1 MVKNKWG
8 LEVKPHTICAIDAS
22 TNSLA
27 FSLFAGEVLGVVGK
41 INFEGSNTY
50 EKVMDAGKKVKAFF
64 DYYGGFEAIIIEHTV
79 FMNSPKTAADLALV
93 QGAILGA
100 AGQSGTKVIG
110 TVSPITWQN
119 YIGNKKISKDEQL
132 FIRSQNPGKSVSWY
146 KTYERNLRKE
156 RTIRFINTIYDRS
169 ITDNDVADACGIG
182 HWAIKN
188 WGKAIGVDKYYHG
201 CKTKYK

>member
-1 MVKNKWG
+1 MIKNKWG
-8 LEVKPHTICAIDAS
+8 YPVKPNTICSIDAS

-27 FSLFAGEVLGVVGK
+27 FALFTKDDLGIIGK
-41 INFEGSNTY
+41 ISFEGNDTY

-100 AGQSGTKVIG
+100 AGQSGTKIIG
-110 TVSPITWQN
+110 KVSPITWQN
-119 YIGNKKISKDEQL
+119 YIGNKKISKEEKL
-132 FIRSQNPGKSVSWY
+132 IIKAQNPGKSDSWL

-156 RTIRFINTIYDRS
+156 RTIRFINTVYDKT

-188 WGKAIGVDKYYHG
+188 WDKAIGVDK
-201 CKTKYK
+201 

>member
-27 FSLFAGEVLGVVGK
+27 FSLFDGDDLVTVGK
-41 INFEGSNTY
+41 INFEGNNTY
-50 EKVMDAGKKVKAFF
+50 EKVMDAGKKVRGFF
-64 DYYGGFEAIIIEHTV
+64 DIYGGFEAIIIEHTV

-100 AGQSGTKVIG
+100 AGQTGTKVIG

-132 FIRSQNPGKSVSWY
+132 FIRAQHPGKSVSWY

-156 RTIRFINTIYDRS
+156 RTIKIINTIYNRS
-169 ITDNDVADACGIG
+169 INDNDVADACGIG
-182 HWAIKN
+182 HWALKN
-188 WGKAIGVDKYYHG
+188 WDKAIGDNK
-201 CKTKYK
+201 

>member
-8 LEVKPHTICAIDAS
+8 LELAPKSLCAIDAS

-27 FSLFAGEVLGVVGK
+27 FAIFDTQQESLGIIGK
-41 INFEGSNTY
+41 IYFEGNNTY

-64 DYYGGFEAIIIEHTV
+64 DYYGGFEAIVIEHTV

-110 TVSPITWQN
+110 KVSPITWQN

-132 FIRSQNPGKSVSWY
+132 FIRAQNPGKSVSWY
-146 KTYERNLRKE
+146 KAYERMLRKE
-156 RTIRFINTIYDRS
+156 RTIKFININYDKN
-169 ITDNDVADACGIG
+169 IDDNDVADACGIG
-182 HWAIKN
+182 HWALSN
-188 WGKAIGVDKYYHG
+188 WSKAIGVDK
-201 CKTKYK
+201 

>member
-1 MVKNKWG
+1 MSKNKWG
-8 LEVKPHTICAIDAS
+8 LELPPKTICAIDAS

-27 FSLFAGEVLGVVGK
+27 FALFDTQQKTLGVVGK

-50 EKVMDAGKKVKAFF
+50 EKVMDAGQKVKSFF
-64 DYYGGFEAIIIEHTV
+64 DYYGGFESIVIEHTV

-110 TVSPITWQN
+110 KVSPITWQN
-119 YIGNKKISKDEQL
+119 FIGNKKISKDEK
-132 FIRSQNPGKSVSWY
+132 FYIKAQNPGKSDSWL

-156 RTIRFINTIYDRS
+156 RTIKFINLQYDRT

-182 HWAIKN
+182 HWAMKN
-188 WGKAIGVDKYYHG
+188 WGKAIGIE
-201 CKTKYK
+201 